1 MYTKVDGQ
9 TMTDSIIPMRALA
22 SAGDPILPATT
33 PPPATKKK
41 ALK

>member
-22 SAGDPILPATT
+22 SAGDPILPA